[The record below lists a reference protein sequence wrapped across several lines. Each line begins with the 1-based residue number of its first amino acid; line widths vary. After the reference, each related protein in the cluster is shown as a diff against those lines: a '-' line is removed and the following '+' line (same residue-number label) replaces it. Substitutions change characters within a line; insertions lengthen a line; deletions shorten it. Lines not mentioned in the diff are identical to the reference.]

1 MDEKT
6 KELIALGASVT
17 AHCQPCVKYHLAVAR
32 KLGISEELIQEA
44 IAVGQMVERGAGSA
58 MRDFLVEQSCKSVSE
73 ECCCSSV
80 GCCDT
85 TSVESSCKCK

>member
-17 AHCQPCVKYHLAVAR
+17 AHCQPCVKYHLALAQ

-44 IAVGQMVERGAGSA
+44 IGIGQMVERGAGSA
-58 MRDFLVEQSCKSVSE
+58 MRDFITEMLGKPAPNT
-73 ECCCSSV
+73 
-80 GCCDT
+80 GCCPAT
-85 TSVESSCKCK
+85 KCS